1 MDAQMID
8 SPSALKDFISS
19 LPDLEGPVP
28 SLYIDLEGN
37 NLSRKGTLS
46 LVTILVEPRHTVH
59 LVDITGLGKQAF
71 QVAGPDDRTLKSI
84 LESQGI
90 VKVFFDIRNDSD
102 ALFGLFGVRVAGIED
117 VQLMELASRNFPKRF
132 INGLAKCIER
142 DSTLPYAEK
151 REWKANKERGHKLFD
166 PNLGG
171 GYAVFDE
178 RPLSTEISKY
188 CVQDVLHM
196 PALRELYRAK
206 LCDAWWKKIELETAA
221 RIKLSQG
228 KNFNGQGMHMAKA
241 PTGWEYFRPNL
252 TERLSRTLLT
262 HRRDSAATSPA
273 TIRREMPRQ
282 VGSRQEPDSDL
293 TAVLGAL
300 SIQGNRSGQGRSY
313 RDEFEFDDE
322 DDSDG
327 DGGDRDFTACDSECG
342 YCGSCTY

>member
-1 MDAQMID
+1 
-8 SPSALKDFISS
+8 
-19 LPDLEGPVP
+19 V
-28 SLYIDLEGN
+28 
-37 NLSRKGTLS
+37 
-46 LVTILVEPRHTVH
+46 
-59 LVDITGLGKQAF
+59 TGLGERAF
-71 QVAGPDDRTLKSI
+71 QVADSDGRTLKSI
-84 LESQGI
+84 LESQEI

-188 CVQDVLHM
+188 CVQDVIHM

-206 LCDAWWKKIELETAA
+206 LCDVWWRKIEAETVA

-228 KNFNGQGMHMAKA
+228 RHFNGQGMHMAKA
-241 PTGWEYFRPNL
+241 PPGWEHFRPSWA
-252 TERLSRTLLT
+252 ERQSRVLLT
-262 HRRDSAATSPA
+262 RRRDSAVTSPA
-273 TIRREMPRQ
+273 TIRMAVPSQ
-282 VGSRQEPDSDL
+282 VRSRQEPDSDL
-293 TAVLGAL
+293 IAVLGAL
-300 SIQGNRSGQGRSY
+300 SIQGSRSGQGSSY
-313 RDEFEFDDE
+313 RDELTFNDE
-322 DDSDG
+322 
-327 DGGDRDFTACDSECG
+327 DGGDGDFTACDSECG
-342 YCGSCTY
+342 YCGSCSY